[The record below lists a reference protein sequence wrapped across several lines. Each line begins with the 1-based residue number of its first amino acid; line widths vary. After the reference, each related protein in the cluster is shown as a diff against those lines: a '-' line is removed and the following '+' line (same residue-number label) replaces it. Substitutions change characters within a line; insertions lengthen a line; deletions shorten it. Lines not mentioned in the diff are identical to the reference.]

1 MLTIVFFLFYFIVP
15 NLSSNDFT
23 THIFVDDNVEYIFC
37 GYRVTWDEARVICLS
52 YKAELATVDTDRKVQ
67 TAIHAIV
74 DNNLP
79 IYDNL
84 WIGGREESPGVW
96 FWISNGNKMILKSAP
111 YRNVS
116 LWYPNSSNEDLQQC
130 LSIDRLHHD
139 VSILVPLRCN
149 QRRSFICQRDRDQS
163 NGKSTKMVGSI
174 RTDEEEFILYS
185 TRLTWPEAVV
195 HCQKEGLH
203 IAEVKT
209 MSQAQSLAF
218 LMIRTRPESIENAW
232 IGGYATANMWKWL
245 SSGSNISNNDL
256 WRNYNRELHGCL
268 LLDRHMCEIPVYLEA
283 KCDRKRDVLCQR
295 PSRERIDKKPIPVYV
310 EECFYWIGFHPL
322 TWIQAQLSCKE
333 LNASLVI
340 LNSSRILN
348 HMMSLMEDNKK
359 DLRHIWTDGRR
370 KLSTFNDTTLWRWTW
385 ESTGELISEID
396 ASFVPWCLANQ
407 CHNNDANCLNLD
419 HADYTPI
426 IYGLNCNQSQ
436 MYICQPRS
444 AACLPRRSN
453 LNTSYAVPSN
463 NDLPQT
469 FSFSKTTASYY
480 DKANNQK
487 SVHTTLFISTNHSS

>member
-15 NLSSNDFT
+15 SQIIAQFLNLSSNDFT

-436 MYICQPRS
+436 MYICQPQGKVK
-444 AACLPRRSN
+444 
-453 LNTSYAVPSN
+453 Y
-463 NDLPQT
+463 
-469 FSFSKTTASYY
+469 
-480 DKANNQK
+480 KALVERY
-487 SVHTTLFISTNHSS
+487 S